1 MKNFVIANPY
11 DIDIYGEPFSDHS
24 RSLTRCLY
32 KNNSRDYFKNYNI
45 NIIPIANFI
54 TDINIKYEIMD
65 YNVCQKYY
73 TNNSSDNL
81 TKIYYQALNNF
92 INEVKQTNNFNNS
105 IILAVQVKTIDFFY
119 THFPLLKSKGIKII
133 FYYDDIH
140 NFSIANKHI
149 TIFDIINSTDKNKLV
164 FKDDRLE
171 NCSYLL
177 TTSKYFNYIGIYQNK
192 TIIYYPPV
200 DDIIFSMYTPV
211 NLLNRTNK
219 ILLTSNMFGY
229 NLDNYIF
236 NTLNN
241 KNDTNNSV
249 AVRYYDFDNAV
260 CSTNNVELCK
270 TSGLLSNFKKFSKYQ
285 GVFIGYFQK
294 PLNNVPW
301 KIFEVL
307 ASGSILFVE
316 ENDILDDLGLEKN
329 LHYVPVT
336 RENLFNEE
344 YLKNYIGTD
353 IGRTIAL
360 NGYNFV
366 RKYNAGRKNL
376 DFFINLIKSIN

>member
-1 MKNFVIANPY
+1 MKNFIIANPY

-32 KNNSRDYFKNYNI
+32 KNNSRDYFKNFNI

-54 TDINIKYEIMD
+54 TDVNVKYEVMD
-65 YNVCQKYY
+65 YNVSQKYY

-81 TKIYYQALNNF
+81 TRIYYQALNNF
-92 INEVKQTNNFNNS
+92 INEIKQTNDFNNS
-105 IILAVQVKTIDFFY
+105 VILAVQIKTIDFFY

-140 NFSIANKHI
+140 NFSISNKHI
-149 TIFDIINSTDKNKLV
+149 TIFDIINSTDKNKLI

-171 NCSYLL
+171 NCSYVL
-177 TTSKYFNYIGIYQNK
+177 TTSKYFHHIGIYQNK
-192 TIIYYPPV
+192 TIVYYPPV
-200 DDIIFSMYTPV
+200 DDIIFSMYTPI

-229 NLDNYIF
+229 HLDNYIY

-241 KNDTNNSV
+241 KNDTNNNI
-249 AVRYYDFDNAV
+249 AVKYYDFDNITY
-260 CSTNNVELCK
+260 SPNNVELCK

-285 GVFIGYFQK
+285 GVFVGYFQK

-307 ASGSILFVE
+307 ASGAILFIE
-316 ENDILDDLGLEKN
+316 ENDILKDLGLEKN
-329 LHYVPVT
+329 LHYAPINK
-336 RENLFNEE
+336 ENLFNED
-344 YLKNYIGTD
+344 YIKNYIGTD
-353 IGRTIAL
+353 LGKTIAL
-360 NGYNFV
+360 NGYNFAK
-366 RKYNAGRKNL
+366 KYNAGRKNL
-376 DFFINLIKSIN
+376 DFFIKLLKSIN